1 MLQPMP
7 YLHSL
12 ALKAARNL
20 LAKTF
25 FTTQKYPSKRVSFF
39 EGDNLPSCLALLF
52 WFLGTICWTTV
63 YAAIP
68 VPLCAEFYQG
78 HWEGWSSLGQAYDVG
93 TPSRFLIPSDLWL
106 FQVVSCLVSTFCSGQ
121 EAADSLLCDRW
132 SSLTWVLR
140 SSAAL
145 QALWD
150 QGKGHCLI
158 QQSITICS
166 FRSSLRSVN
175 L

>member
-1 MLQPMP
+1 MLQPMS

-25 FTTQKYPSKRVSFF
+25 FTTQKYPSKVVSFF

-52 WFLGTICWTTV
+52 WFLGAICWTTV

-68 VPLCAEFYQG
+68 VTLWVQFYQG

-93 TPSRFLIPSDLWL
+93 APSRFLIPPKVCGFSSFFPAWFQSSALGRRQQTHCFVTDGPPESESFVALLYCRLSGIRERDTVSYNSVSPFILSDLP
-106 FQVVSCLVSTFCSGQ
+106 
-121 EAADSLLCDRW
+121 
-132 SSLTWVLR
+132 
-140 SSAAL
+140 
-145 QALWD
+145 
-150 QGKGHCLI
+150 
-158 QQSITICS
+158 
-166 FRSSLRSVN
+166 
-175 L
+175 